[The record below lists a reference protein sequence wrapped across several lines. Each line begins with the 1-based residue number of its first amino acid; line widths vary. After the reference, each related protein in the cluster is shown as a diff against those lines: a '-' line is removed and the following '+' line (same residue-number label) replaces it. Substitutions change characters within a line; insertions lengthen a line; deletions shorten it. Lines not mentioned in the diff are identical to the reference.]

1 MTIRTFAF
9 ALAATLALGGAAV
22 AQDAMSTT
30 PMAPDA
36 MAPNSMSGD
45 AMAPMNADQMLAEC
59 LTKAGMEMDTMKK
72 DEATKAC
79 HDEHNA
85 MGAMGTD
92 AMAPATDAMAPATD
106 AMSGGAMAP
115 ATK

>member
-1 MTIRTFAF
+1 MTIRTFAC
-9 ALAATLALGGAAV
+9 ALAATLALGGAAI
-22 AQDAMSTT
+22 AEDAMSTT

-36 MAPNSMSGD
+36 MAPNSMAGD
-45 AMAPMNADQMLAEC
+45 AMAPMTADQMLADC
-59 LTKAGMEMDTMKK
+59 LDKAGKEMDTMKK

-79 HDEHNA
+79 HDEHN
-85 MGAMGTD
+85 AMGTD

-106 AMSGGAMAP
+106 AMSGDAMAP